1 MSIQTDWS
9 LKTRGSLELKATTEK
24 TWRVSPLSRE
34 MNSSSWCSSR
44 PGRGGGGFQRAGME
58 PSSGGTTFCQLP
70 ANYNFTVWF
79 HDGFRPVICESWLG
93 RWSFLDLNVVL
104 INTLECRRKAGGL
117 AHKNKNLYNT
127 VEKIVMSVCESL
139 ELLPLSM
146 VLLSVS
152 RSRLV
157 L

>member
-1 MSIQTDWS
+1 M
-9 LKTRGSLELKATTEK
+9 
-24 TWRVSPLSRE
+24 
-34 MNSSSWCSSR
+34 
-44 PGRGGGGFQRAGME
+44 
-58 PSSGGTTFCQLP
+58 
-70 ANYNFTVWF
+70 
-79 HDGFRPVICESWLG
+79 
-93 RWSFLDLNVVL
+93 DLNVVL